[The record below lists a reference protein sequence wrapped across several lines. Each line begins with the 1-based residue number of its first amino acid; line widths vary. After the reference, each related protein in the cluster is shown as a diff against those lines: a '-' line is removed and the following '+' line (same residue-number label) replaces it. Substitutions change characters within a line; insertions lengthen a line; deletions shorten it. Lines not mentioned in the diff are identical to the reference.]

1 MSHPT
6 ENENF
11 GLLGDTPHHQND
23 QLQLENIAGAIET
36 EDPRTVLPKKPGR
49 KRKEPVDEQQITPQA
64 TPVKRSSRLQAAE
77 NVANKENVLP
87 STTEEDQFAQLQQQ
101 QQQREQ
107 LEQAAQELQE
117 HQQQQQAAQDA
128 QVAAQQD
135 SEFNRTV
142 QNTSTSSQP
151 NAETTAGPEQSQSL
165 LRNTSGQGEMENM
178 GYDQNNTTQMANLGR
193 DQGAP
198 TPGGQ
203 SMGAPSMGAPTPYR

>member
-101 QQQREQ
+101 QQQQQQ

-117 HQQQQQAAQDA
+117 HQQQQQAG

-142 QNTSTSSQP
+142 QNASTSSQP
-151 NAETTAGPEQSQSL
+151 NAETSALPEQSQSL

-178 GYDQNNTTQMANLGR
+178 GYDQTNTTQMANLGR

-198 TPGGQ
+198 MPGGQ